1 MVDMYTDGSCLGN
14 PGPGGWGVAVFE
26 QGTLV
31 SQHAGGHRATTNN
44 LMELTAAIE
53 AMGLVLAL
61 NRSARIRAD
70 SQYVIRGINEWLP
83 SWKKRGWR
91 TSDNKP
97 IANLEAWKVV
107 DAMLSQ
113 VRHLVRFEW
122 VRGHNGNY
130 GNELADSLANEAA
143 GRASCADTK
152 TIRIDGANAA
162 TESPGPVVAAPSAA
176 FDFAACADF
185 WQSMLDEGDAS
196 SRRQEAD
203 AWIERLRRQAPAATR
218 SARP

>member
-1 MVDMYTDGSCLGN
+1 MLSVYADGSCLGN

-31 SQHAGGHRATTNN
+31 SRHAGGQQATTNN

-53 AMGLVLAL
+53 AMELVLAL
-61 NRSARIRAD
+61 NRSACIHAD
-70 SQYVIRGINEWLP
+70 SQYVVRGINEWLP

-97 IANLEAWKVV
+97 IANLEAWRRV

-113 VRHLVRFEW
+113 AQRLVRFEW

-130 GNELADSLANEAA
+130 GNELADGLANAA
-143 GRASCADTK
+143 AKRASCGNTKVIRVNEAD
-152 TIRIDGANAA
+152 AA
-162 TESPGPVVAAPSAA
+162 ADDPGPDIAAPPAG

-185 WQSMLDEGDAS
+185 WQSVLDEGDVLS
-196 SRRQEAD
+196 KRQEAD
-203 AWIERLRRQAPAATR
+203 AWIERLRRQVPAATR